1 MSKTYD
7 LIVIG
12 AGSAGLSVSL
22 SMNEFGFKVLLIDKK
37 AELIGGDCLN
47 FGCIPSK
54 ALIHIAREVHSAKK
68 AEKFGLKVGGE
79 VDIHSVL
86 QYIKG
91 KQDIIRSHEN
101 KEYLIEQGLAIEI
114 GEAHFISK
122 HEVEVNGKRFAGKKV
137 IIATGSKPAMPNVFI
152 DHEAPIVTNE
162 TLFDIQNLP
171 KQLVVIG
178 GGPNG
183 LELGQAFHRLGS
195 KVTIVHRHSRILN
208 KEEYEISEILYQRL
222 KDEGVQFM
230 LDSEPKAIKQDR
242 VDIKTSN
249 GNVSLK
255 CDLVLVAVGR
265 ELNHHDLKLENA
277 EVKVSKG
284 EIVTN
289 NKLQTTNPDVYVCGD
304 ALGSLK
310 FSHAAEMHARLL
322 LNNFFSPFKKKLSYQ
337 HFSWVTFTDPEIA
350 TFGRSSAQLQEAGE
364 SFERLEYDFKD
375 DDRAV
380 VGDYR
385 YGKLVLNVT
394 KTNLLNRS
402 PKILGGTIIAPGAGE
417 LIQELVT
424 HMVIGAKLSVL
435 FDKIYAYPVASRVN
449 QAVALQ
455 KQSEQLT
462 TFVKRL
468 LQMLY

>member
-1 MSKTYD
+1 
-7 LIVIG
+7 
-12 AGSAGLSVSL
+12 
-22 SMNEFGFKVLLIDKK
+22 
-37 AELIGGDCLN
+37 
-47 FGCIPSK
+47 
-54 ALIHIAREVHSAKK
+54 
-68 AEKFGLKVGGE
+68 
-79 VDIHSVL
+79 
-86 QYIKG
+86 
-91 KQDIIRSHEN
+91 
-101 KEYLIEQGLAIEI
+101 
-114 GEAHFISK
+114 
-122 HEVEVNGKRFAGKKV
+122 
-137 IIATGSKPAMPNVFI
+137 
-152 DHEAPIVTNE
+152 
-162 TLFDIQNLP
+162 
-171 KQLVVIG
+171 
-178 GGPNG
+178 
-183 LELGQAFHRLGS
+183 
-195 KVTIVHRHSRILN
+195 
-208 KEEYEISEILYQRL
+208 
-222 KDEGVQFM
+222 
-230 LDSEPKAIKQDR
+230 
-242 VDIKTSN
+242 
-249 GNVSLK
+249 
-255 CDLVLVAVGR
+255 
-265 ELNHHDLKLENA
+265 
-277 EVKVSKG
+277 
-284 EIVTN
+284 
-289 NKLQTTNPDVYVCGD
+289 
-304 ALGSLK
+304 
-310 FSHAAEMHARLL
+310 MHARLL